1 MHRRLRL
8 HADNQYTER
17 NKKAA
22 RPCISAAAASSLSVF
37 VFIAFL
43 CTSLYLYDFFQI
55 VKTFQYIIAH
65 CLYFLSRLYFIR
77 NHNHCGTCTKRCP
90 NTV

>member
-1 MHRRLRL
+1 MLIINTQKETKKQPAPVYRLPL
-8 HADNQYTER
+8 LL
-17 NKKAA
+17 
-22 RPCISAAAASSLSVF
+22 PCPLF

-65 CLYFLSRLYFIR
+65 CLYFLSRLLLY
-77 NHNHCGTCTKRCP
+77 P
-90 NTV
+90 ES